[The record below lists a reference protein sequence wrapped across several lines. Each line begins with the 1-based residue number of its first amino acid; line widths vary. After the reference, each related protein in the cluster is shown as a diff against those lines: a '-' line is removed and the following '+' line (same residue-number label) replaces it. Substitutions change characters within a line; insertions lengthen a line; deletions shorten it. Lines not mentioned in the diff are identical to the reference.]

1 MAGTQGK
8 LREFVEEKAGAW
20 YNMYVV
26 SLFIEGDCYEQGKNK
41 SIRKTQPS
49 IVVFLW
55 TMAAI
60 TGV

>member
-1 MAGTQGK
+1 
-8 LREFVEEKAGAW
+8 
-20 YNMYVV
+20 MYVV